1 MTTIDTRSVALAIM
15 ADLMWTAPL
24 AFVVNVLQTH
34 AIEMTATIQR
44 HLDAAIMEY
53 HRIVCSHEDPITDCL
68 CQEAVKEILHYEPG
82 RERN

>member
-1 MTTIDTRSVALAIM
+1 MTTIDTRSVASAIM
-15 ADLMWTAPL
+15 ADLMRTAP
-24 AFVVNVLQTH
+24 AFVANVLQTH
-34 AIEMTATIQR
+34 ATEMTATIQR

-53 HRIVCSHEDPITDCL
+53 HRIMCSHEDPITDCL